1 MGMASGRAAGQGLRP
16 LITVCPGI
24 SADTPLPAHAMNL
37 LDSFFRSSI
46 GRKVIMAVTGLVLF
60 GFVIGHLTG
69 NLQIFQHPDRINGYA
84 QFLHNLGPLLWVAR
98 IGLLV
103 AVGLHVWAATVLTLE
118 NRRARGPERY
128 AVRTWLRA
136 TISSRY
142 VRWTGYIVLAFVVY
156 HLAHFTFGVTDPS
169 DFKSAHRYVMRD
181 DYAMLGLPA
190 IKAGTEVANVYLMVY
205 RGFESVPV
213 SIFYIVAVG
222 LLSLHLL
229 HGVDSLFQTVG
240 LRSEKWGGTLRKLVA
255 TICVLYFIGNLAIPA
270 AIMTGWL
277 EPHPHAG
284 VHEAKMAEGPKN

>member
-1 MGMASGRAAGQGLRP
+1 
-16 LITVCPGI
+16 
-24 SADTPLPAHAMNL
+24 MNL
-37 LDSFFRSSI
+37 LGSFFRSSI

-84 QFLHNLGPLLWVAR
+84 QFLHNLGPMLWVAR

-103 AVGLHVWAATVLTLE
+103 AVVLHIWAATALTIE
-118 NRRARGPERY
+118 NRQARGPENY

-142 VRWTGYIVLAFVVY
+142 VRWTGYIVAAFIVY
-156 HLAHFTFGVTDPS
+156 HLAHFTFGATDPA
-169 DFKSAHRYVMRD
+169 DFKGQHRYVMQD
-181 DYAMLGLPA
+181 DYAMFGLPA
-190 IKAGTEVANVYLMVY
+190 IKAGTEVGNVYLMVY

-229 HGVDSLFQTVG
+229 HGVDSVFQTFG
-240 LRSEKWGGTLRKLVA
+240 LRSEQWGGALRRLVA
-255 TICVLYFIGNLAIPA
+255 VICVLYFVGNLAIPA
-270 AIMTGWL
+270 AIVTGL
-277 EPHPHAG
+277 LKPHPAAQ
-284 VHEAKMAEGPKN
+284 VHGPASAAR